1 MLATWATSLSSPHV
15 MSSPRTRTWRW
26 LALLGATALV
36 LGFLV
41 IWPSTGG
48 AARGFVAELVV
59 DVLGDTE
66 YAAGYG
72 EAAFAAVAPGTDES
86 AVLATLGEPF
96 ATRSLEPGT
105 RWLYTNDDAPDFAA
119 TGEVAGP
126 LSYTVLEFDRGGTF
140 VGASGQLGKGGLGSS
155 QIDLDPSARR
165 GRNHLGLDG
174 TAVDRLRER
183 RATRSE
189 LEQRFGKPRAAWTS
203 TAVRELFYSRSPTS
217 THHHIRSIG
226 IDDAG
231 KVCWTRRGV
240 YWD

>member
-1 MLATWATSLSSPHV
+1 MTKPSR
-15 MSSPRTRTWRW
+15 PRSWRW
-26 LALLGATALV
+26 LAPLGAIAIALA
-36 LGFLV
+36 LALLM
-41 IWPSTGG
+41 IWPSARSAT
-48 AARGFVAELVV
+48 RGFVAELAV
-59 DVLGDTE
+59 DLFGHTE
-66 YAAGYG
+66 YARGYG
-72 EAAFAAVAPGTDES
+72 EAAFAAVAQGTDES
-86 AVLATLGEPF
+86 AVLATLGAPL
-96 ATRSLEPGT
+96 ATRTLEAGT
-105 RWLYTNDDAPDFAA
+105 RWLYANDDAPEFAR

-126 LSYTVLEFDRGGTF
+126 LSYTVLEFDRSGTF

-155 QIDLDPSARR
+155 QIDLDPEARL

-174 TAVDRLRER
+174 TAIDRLRER
-183 RATRSE
+183 RATRSD

-217 THHHIRSIG
+217 THFHVRSVG